1 MLSDLKIIENIKL
14 IDDVYKLTVIGSFN
28 KPIPGQ
34 FINIKLNNESLLLR
48 RPISVYDSTDNTLS
62 VIYRIAGVGTKEL
75 STYKEGD
82 NLNVLGPLGSGFPLT
97 ENKKVLIVG
106 GGIGVPPM
114 HYLAK
119 MLEANNEITFVLG
132 FRTKDQIIL
141 LDELKQYGKVYVATD
156 DGTYGFHGNVIKLI
170 EEENIDFDVI
180 YACGPTRML
189 EAIDLKYNGI
199 KEGYISFEERMA
211 CGIGICYGCAC
222 KPRQIEK
229 GMLRVCKEG
238 PVFPLGVISYDKA

>member
-1 MLSDLKIIENIKL
+1 MLCDAEILENVKIL
-14 IDDVYKLTVIGSFN
+14 DDVYKLTVKGDF
-28 KPIPGQ
+28 KPLAGQ
-34 FINIKLNNESLLLR
+34 FINIKLNNEALLLR
-48 RPISVYDSTDNTLS
+48 RPISIYDANSTNLS
-62 VIYRIAGVGTKEL
+62 VIYRVVGAGTKEL
-75 STYKEGD
+75 SCYQKGQKI
-82 NLNVLGPLGSGFPLT
+82 NILGPLGSGFPLT
-97 ENKKVLIVG
+97 NNKRVLIVG

-119 MLEANNEITFVLG
+119 MLKDNNDITFVLG
-132 FRTKDQIIL
+132 FRNKGQIIL
-141 LDELKQYGKVYVATD
+141 EEELKKYGKVYIATD
-156 DGTYGFHGNVIKLI
+156 DGSYGYHGNVLSLI
-170 EEENIDFDVI
+170 EDENLNFDVI

-189 EAIDLKYNGI
+189 EALDNKYYGQ